1 MEIMFKEDDICIII
15 GKMLQN
21 LLKIIFNIID
31 KKVIS
36 IIDINNFLQFIKF

>member
-1 MEIMFKEDDICIII
+1 MEIMFKKDDICIII

-21 LLKIIFNIID
+21 LLKIIFNIIN